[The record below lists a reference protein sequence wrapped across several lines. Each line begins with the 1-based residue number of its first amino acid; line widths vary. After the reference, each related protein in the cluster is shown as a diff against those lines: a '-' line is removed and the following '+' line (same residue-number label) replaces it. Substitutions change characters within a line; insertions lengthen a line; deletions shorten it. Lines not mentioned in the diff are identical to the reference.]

1 MVQEPIIIVIMY
13 HGYADISS
21 RTRTAEEKFFVFV
34 PTRCLKTGLWS
45 LHALHI
51 PTSVSLIVT
60 ETKDKTLLLNLTTF
74 PSLNQGS
81 S

>member
-34 PTRCLKTGLWS
+34 PTRCLKIGLWS
-45 LHALHI
+45 LHI

-60 ETKDKTLLLNLTTF
+60 ETKDRTLLLNLTTF